1 MSPRCGEIWWV
12 ALDPTLGSEIA
23 KTRPC
28 VVLSRYIVNQHR
40 RTVVVVPLST
50 ASSAHPPI
58 LVAVSCGGKPAVA
71 VVDQIRAIAKQR
83 LRSRIGLLSEPEME
97 AICEALRQ
105 ILNFA

>member
-1 MSPRCGEIWWV
+1 VR
-12 ALDPTLGSEIA
+12 
-23 KTRPC
+23 
-28 VVLSRYIVNQHR
+28 SRDIVNQHR
-40 RTVVVVPLST
+40 RTVEVVPLSS

-58 LVAVSCGGKPAVA
+58 LVAVSCGGKPALA

>member
-1 MSPRCGEIWWV
+1 VSPGRVEIWWV
-12 ALDPTLGSEIA
+12 ALDPALGSEIA
-23 KTRPC
+23 KTRPY
-28 VVLSRYIVNQHR
+28 VVRSRDIVNQHR

-58 LVAVSCGGKPAVA
+58 LVAVSWGGKPAVA

>member
-1 MSPRCGEIWWV
+1 MNPRRGEMWWV

-28 VVLSRYIVNQHR
+28 VVLSRDVVNQHR
-40 RTVVVVPLST
+40 RTVVVVPLSS

-58 LVAVSCGGKPAVA
+58 SVRVSCDGKPAAA

-97 AICEALRQ
+97 AIGEALRQ

>member
-1 MSPRCGEIWWV
+1 VNPRRGEMWWV
-12 ALDPTLGSEIA
+12 ALDPTLGSEAA

-28 VVLSRYIVNQHR
+28 VVLSRDAVNQHR
-40 RTVVVVPLST
+40 RTVVVVPLSS

-58 LVAVSCGGKPAVA
+58 SVSVSCGGKPAVA

-83 LRSRIGLLSEPEME
+83 LRSRIGLLSESEME
-97 AICEALRQ
+97 AIGQALRQ